1 MKKLFYFLA
10 AISLTAALSV
20 ISCTPDNPDIPDK
33 PDIPGGGEDTT
44 TTEQPV
50 VPESVSV
57 EPSCVELLAGGNA
70 EIFVTVLPEDAEYE
84 SITFSSDNP
93 SVAVVDNGLITAV
106 AGGTAS
112 VIVDVDGL
120 CDTCAVRVYSG
131 NKLPDDAAVGD
142 FYLSDGSLLD
152 AGTDA
157 GTVEAADVIGV
168 VYSTD
173 LSRMGEAEQQALRDK
188 GVEPHGFVMASRS
201 VKTITYSNMWFYDA
215 ATQGYDRDETEIG
228 IPNAY
233 VVDDMY
239 ASYELSDADIDG
251 YLYNKLIREERAED
265 FANGMYPIFKDA
277 YEFNN
282 TVPAPQTSTGWYLPS
297 TGQWFDIL
305 RNLAGATLNTTS
317 SFNDGDYGNFF
328 WVGKGDVPEL
338 MNANLEKISD
348 DCKTLF
354 DATTN
359 QLWTSSQASSNQAR
373 VIIFDNASFIYS
385 YWYYKFYYFGARCVL
400 GF

>member
-1 MKKLFYFLA
+1 MKSIDRFFVFLMLFAGCLMAVCCEKPVQAEPDDPDNPPVDTTGTTPVPEPDSSYVDIVQDVLYLLRKESMALEIDTCGASAAPVWASSDESVATVSSEGLVRAVAPGKA
-10 AISLTAALSV
+10 AISVACGDLYDE
-20 ISCTPDNPDIPDK
+20 CP
-33 PDIPGGGEDTT
+33 
-44 TTEQPV
+44 
-50 VPESVSV
+50 
-57 EPSCVELLAGGNA
+57 
-70 EIFVTVLPEDAEYE
+70 VTVFYGDKKPENAY
-84 SITFSSDNP
+84 
-93 SVAVVDNGLITAV
+93 
-106 AGGTAS
+106 
-112 VIVDVDGL
+112 
-120 CDTCAVRVYSG
+120 
-131 NKLPDDAAVGD
+131 VGD
-142 FYLSDGSLLD
+142 YYLSDGSILGQN
-152 AGTDA
+152 AA
-157 GTVEAADVIGV
+157 PSEIRAADVIGV